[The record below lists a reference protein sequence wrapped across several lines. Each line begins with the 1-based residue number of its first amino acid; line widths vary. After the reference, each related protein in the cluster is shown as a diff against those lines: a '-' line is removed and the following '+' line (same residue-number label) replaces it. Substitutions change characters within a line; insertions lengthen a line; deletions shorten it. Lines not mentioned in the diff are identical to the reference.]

1 MDYLDY
7 RSGAEPNSFS
17 PIFFRIYKEDEADAF
32 NLVVSDPDLQIQD
45 SLPRQLKELII
56 TRNPGVTF
64 AENELAAAITT
75 QLNGFGIHEYGVW
88 VLYPWCKRLVHVLD
102 EQEFVELRTSRNK
115 YKITEAAQQLLSEKR
130 VGIVGLSVGSAI
142 ALTMAM
148 ERSFGSLVLA
158 DFDTLD
164 LSNLNRLRARIS
176 DIGLNKAVIVA
187 REIAEMDPFLKV
199 EVLVEGVTDENIEA
213 FITDQGGLDLLID
226 ECDSL
231 EYKLKLRLAA
241 KKHHLPVLMET
252 SDRGML
258 DIERFDLITDLPL
271 FHGRIAGFDISNPG
285 DMPPEKRMQLLMA
298 IVGFDEVS
306 ESLRRSYL
314 EIGKSLNT
322 WPQLASAVMMGG
334 GTTAEI
340 ARRILLGERVSS
352 GRFYVD
358 MNAIV
363 PNLQA

>member
-1 MDYLDY
+1 MDYFDY
-7 RSGAEPNSFS
+7 RSGAEPTSFS
-17 PIFFRIYKEDEADAF
+17 PIFFRIKNREEADAF
-32 NLVVSDPDLQIQD
+32 NLAVSDPDLQILDTLQ
-45 SLPRQLKELII
+45 RQLKELLI
-56 TRNPGVTF
+56 TRNPSVSLSEEEMASAVTSH
-64 AENELAAAITT
+64 
-75 QLNGFGIHEYGVW
+75 LNGLGIHEYGVW
-88 VLYPWCKRLVHVLD
+88 VLYPWCKRLVHILD
-102 EQEFVELRTSRNK
+102 EQEFAELRTSRNK
-115 YKITEAAQQLLSEKR
+115 YKITAAEQATLGEKR

-142 ALTMAM
+142 AITMAM

-176 DIGLNKAVIVA
+176 DIGLNKAVLVA

-199 EVLVEGVTDENIEA
+199 EVLEEGVTDQNLEA
-213 FITDQGGLDLLID
+213 FLTEKGGLDLLID

-241 KKHHLPVLMET
+241 KKHRVPVVMET

-258 DIERFDLITDLPL
+258 DIERFDLNADLPL
-271 FHGRIAGFDISNPG
+271 FHGRIAGFDLSNPG
-285 DMPPEKRMQLLMA
+285 AIPPEMRMQLLMA
-298 IVGFDEVS
+298 IVGFNEVS
-306 ESLRRSYL
+306 ERLRTSYL
-314 EIGKSLNT
+314 EIGKSLKT

-340 ARRILLGERVSS
+340 ARRILLGEQVSS

-363 PNLQA
+363 PNLLA